1 MNFFQLT
8 GDDYKDENE
17 VGVWPCNVPAV
28 NVFISIATQWLV
40 SSGGAYGL
48 NYQTLWQKL
57 DRLKIFGEEAD
68 KLEDDIRVLEDAA
81 LEEMRRDD

>member
-8 GDDYKDENE
+8 GDDYKNENI
-17 VGVWPCNVPAV
+17 VYVWPCNVPAI

-48 NYQTLWQKL
+48 NYQTLWKKL
-57 DRLKIFGEEAD
+57 DRLGIVGEEAD
-68 KLEDDIRVLEDAA
+68 RLEADIRVLEDAA
-81 LEEMRRDD
+81 LEQMRKDD